1 MEDGT
6 ERRPEICCRDYAGRG
21 RVRRWPDILDSNAE
35 MIRCPMC
42 FGTGTIPE
50 TEAASRSRDAE
61 IRRHEGRRAAERVR
75 NATEGQAAVSGLE
88 RWLSA
93 EAEAKRKAEAETER
107 GANQVPATREAEPRS
122 VVAQRGA
129 GASSREAARTTREA
143 EANEQSPSPPPPP
156 FPPRK
161 QPPARSPRPRPR
173 RRRRRS
179 HAFRTVMAL
188 IVMFAILGGIG
199 YLAIEDAD
207 EMLRVQ
213 ASNVFSAV
221 SALLESQATPVA
233 EPAPALA
240 TSEPAPPPHLVAA
253 TLPPPP
259 TASPTPPIL
268 STPLPAILQPIPTD
282 PRPPAVTA
290 ETVEVIRL
298 STPVPRTNTPPPTP
312 VIVLTMAPPVPTP
325 VTLPTLPTLPAPVR
339 VILPTLPPLVPV
351 SVPSGV
357 EPPLPYAGG
366 ARLDADDMERW
377 IIEFTNRER
386 TGAGLSPLS
395 HDPAISDIARA
406 HSTNMVESGMFS
418 HRIDGDGPTDRA
430 LDAGYDCRA
439 DLGGGRY
446 SYGLAENI
454 AKHPKLK
461 PR

>member
-6 ERRPEICCRDYAGRG
+6 ERRPEIRCRDCAGRG

-75 NATEGQAAVSGLE
+75 NATEGQAAVSDLE

-107 GANQVPATREAEPRS
+107 GTNRVPATREAEPRS

-161 QPPARSPRPRPR
+161 QPPARSPRPR

-179 HAFRTVMAL
+179 RAFRTVMAL

-207 EMLRVQ
+207 EMLRAQ
-213 ASNVFSAV
+213 ASNVSSAV

-290 ETVEVIRL
+290 ETVASHQVIHA
-298 STPVPRTNTPPPTP
+298 RTANQHT
-312 VIVLTMAPPVPTP
+312 A
-325 VTLPTLPTLPAPVR
+325 AH
-339 VILPTLPPLVPV
+339 
-351 SVPSGV
+351 
-357 EPPLPYAGG
+357 AGDSAYDG
-366 ARLDADDMERW
+366 SSRAH
-377 IIEFTNRER
+377 
-386 TGAGLSPLS
+386 AGDTA
-395 HDPAISDIARA
+395 HATHATHATHAARA
-406 HSTNMVESGMFS
+406 CAGDTAHVAPARASVSAVWSGTTS
-418 HRIDGDGPTDRA
+418 PVCGRSPVG
-430 LDAGYDCRA
+430 CRRHGA
-439 DLGGGRY
+439 MDNRVH
-446 SYGLAENI
+446 E
-454 AKHPKLK
+454 P
-461 PR
+461 